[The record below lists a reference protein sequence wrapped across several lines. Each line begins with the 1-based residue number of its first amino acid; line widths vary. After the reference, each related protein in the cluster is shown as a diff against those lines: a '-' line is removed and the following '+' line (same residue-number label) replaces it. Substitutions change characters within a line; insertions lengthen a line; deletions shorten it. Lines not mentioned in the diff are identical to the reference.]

1 MSFSLKDIMN
11 LVVPPRVALCTI
23 EGDTAANLALGAR
36 QSQFKQVADATA
48 IFTDD
53 GANNARVQ
61 CIVTTPMGKID
72 PNAIVEVIVDAGVT
86 AIDAVPPAAVG
97 TILGHTL
104 TLLTSTTGVIYVR
117 PSAAGAIDLTINLNA
132 GQAGVKITL
141 KNRGY
146 ISTTGT
152 LDIAA

>member
-53 GANNARVQ
+53 GSNNARVQ

-72 PNAIVEVIVDAGVT
+72 PNAIVEVIVDADAT
-86 AIDAVPPAAVG
+86 AIDGVTG
-97 TILGHTL
+97 TIGTVLGHTL
-104 TLLTSTTGVIYVR
+104 TLATSTKGVIYVR
-117 PSAAGAIDLTINLNA
+117 PSAAGVVDLLINLNA
-132 GQAGVKITL
+132 GEQGVKITL

-152 LDIAA
+152 LDID